1 MWPHGI
7 ADASLGAGESVALQH
22 MACRACD
29 RSSSSI
35 DVRHNMTASAIYN
48 LPFGRGKQFFN
59 AGLPSTILGG
69 WELAGIASA
78 RTGLPVNI
86 AMTPKTSP
94 LPDGNTSSPRPAL
107 LAGVS
112 LSPSPHTTPPS
123 VNPPPSLP

>member
-22 MACRACD
+22 MAGRGCD
-29 RSSSSI
+29 RSNSSI

-59 AGLPSTILGG
+59 AGLPSTLLGG

-78 RTGLPVNI
+78 RTGLPGNI
-86 AMTPKTSP
+86 TMTPKTSAP
-94 LPDGNTSSPRPAL
+94 PDRNTSSPPPHP
-107 LAGVS
+107 LAGG
-112 LSPSPHTTPPS
+112 S
-123 VNPPPSLP
+123 VHAPKPSLH

>member
-59 AGLPSTILGG
+59 AGLPSTLLGG
-69 WELAGIASA
+69 WELAGIALA
-78 RTGLPVNI
+78 PTGLPGNI
-86 AMTPKTSP
+86 TVTPKTP
-94 LPDGNTSSPRPAL
+94 ALPDGNTSSQRPNPVP
-107 LAGVS
+107 GV
-112 LSPSPHTTPPS
+112 PNYAPQQETNNR
-123 VNPPPSLP
+123 VNP